1 MTDIVERLR
10 YPIITGNPD
19 STVWIHEEYAV
30 CRNTMKEAADEIER
44 LREEKAT
51 LQHALIN
58 MARLKVEEVIKN

>member
-1 MTDIVERLR
+1 
-10 YPIITGNPD
+10 
-19 STVWIHEEYAV
+19 
-30 CRNTMKEAADEIER
+30 MKEAADEIER